1 MGYVL
6 IVERKCLNLKKITK
20 NHFGKLPEG
29 MLMDV
34 LSSTLFDLFKAERR
48 IKKLKTWNLVLMALL
63 VLDVV
68 AFWAPKIIK

>member
-1 MGYVL
+1 
-6 IVERKCLNLKKITK
+6 
-20 NHFGKLPEG
+20 

-48 IKKLKTWNLVLMALL
+48 IKKLKTWNLVLIALL